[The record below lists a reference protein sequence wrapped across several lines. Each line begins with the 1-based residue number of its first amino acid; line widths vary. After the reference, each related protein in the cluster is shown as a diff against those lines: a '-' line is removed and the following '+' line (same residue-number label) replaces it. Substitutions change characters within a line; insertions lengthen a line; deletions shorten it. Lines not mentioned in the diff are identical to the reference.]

1 MEDIFPFIFLI
12 SVAGMFFAYKTTKLV
27 LETKYGPIERGDKSV
42 DLPKKQRG
50 KSSKLE
56 DGDQFD
62 RLQQRSA
69 QLNQRLQNLEE
80 ILKAERKQG
89 N

>member
-1 MEDIFPFIFLI
+1 MHEFPFILLI
-12 SVAGMFFAYKTTKLV
+12 SVAGMIFLYKTTKLI
-27 LETKYGPIERGDKSV
+27 LETKYGPIERGQGKRE
-42 DLPKKQRG
+42 LPKKQRG
-50 KSSKLE
+50 KDSKAF

-80 ILKAERKQG
+80 ILKAERKQP
-89 N
+89 

>member
-1 MEDIFPFIFLI
+1 MSDIFPFIFLI

-27 LETKYGPIERGDKSV
+27 LETKYGPIDRNKKSY

-50 KSSKLE
+50 KSKLE
-56 DGDQFD
+56 EGDQFD
-62 RLQQRSA
+62 QLQQRSA

-89 N
+89 